1 MASVPSL
8 RAKLVTLSRTEEP
21 RDRAVGEVVEQR
33 LVSETDPPAA
43 AEGFSHHRLRESVR
57 IATERYLRALGDDP
71 PGDLYRLLLA
81 EVEAPLFEAVLRH
94 YRGNQ
99 TRAAQALGISRV
111 TLRKKLR
118 QLDGA
123 GR

>member
-1 MASVPSL
+1 VDKRP
-8 RAKLVTLSRTEEP
+8 LSEADLT
-21 RDRAVGEVVEQR
+21 
-33 LVSETDPPAA
+33 PAA
-43 AEGFSHHRLRESVR
+43 DGSPRHRLRESVR
-57 IATERYLRALGDDP
+57 IAAERYLRAFGEDP
-71 PGDLYRLLLA
+71 PGDLYHLLLA

-111 TLRKKLR
+111 TLRRKLR
-118 QLDGA
+118 QLDGG

>member
-1 MASVPSL
+1 MEQRSL
-8 RAKLVTLSRTEEP
+8 SEAEPPAPAEGLSR
-21 RDRAVGEVVEQR
+21 
-33 LVSETDPPAA
+33 L
-43 AEGFSHHRLRESVR
+43 RLRESVR
-57 IATERYLRALGDDP
+57 IATERYLRALGEEP